1 MVKKVKET
9 QLNLYNFNAEDD
21 KKKNQ
26 NKKKNKKK
34 VKAKKHEIHDK
45 AENNKFDFNDEI
57 VIGLTRIEEKNDN
70 STESKKEKKK
80 KSKSKKKHNNRKKEK
95 NNKTKNTKKKR
106 PIPKKKNK
114 AKNRLNIKIIK
125 YSFLIFC
132 LVAIVIITMFSPL
145 FNIKEIVVIG
155 NEKITKDEIISLS
168 QINMEENTYKVSKKK
183 VKNRILENPYIKS
196 IDVKR
201 NLPSSIIITVEER
214 KTTFMVEY
222 GNSYAYVNNQGYIL
236 EISSQK
242 LEVPILQ
249 GIETLVE
256 EFIAGNRL
264 CNEDLK
270 KLSTVNKIMEMAHN
284 NEIANLITKID
295 IQNSQNYKIIFENE
309 KKVAYIGDEIDLNT
323 KILSIK
329 SILEREKDVA
339 GEIFVNGDLK
349 NSNPVFRQNV

>member
-1 MVKKVKET
+1 MVKKAKET
-9 QLNLYNFNAEDD
+9 QVNLYNFNADDD
-21 KKKNQ
+21 KKNNRSKKKSKKKAKTKKHNIQ
-26 NKKKNKKK
+26 NK
-34 VKAKKHEIHDK
+34 E
-45 AENNKFDFNDEI
+45 ENNKFDFNDEI

-70 STESKKEKKK
+70 STITKREKKK
-80 KSKSKKKHNNRKKEK
+80 KSKKNNNVKKEK
-95 NNKTKNTKKKR
+95 NNKTKNAKSKK
-106 PIPKKKNK
+106 PIPKKKSK
-114 AKNRLNIKIIK
+114 AKKKVNIKIIK

-145 FNIKEIVVIG
+145 FNIKEITVIG

-168 QINMEENTYKVSKKK
+168 QINIEENIYKVSKKK

-201 NLPSSIIITVEER
+201 NLPSSIILTVEER
-214 KTTFMVEY
+214 KTTFMIEY
-222 GNSYAYVNNQGYIL
+222 GNSYVYVNNQGYIL
-236 EISSQK
+236 EIVSQK

-249 GIETLVE
+249 GVETVVE

-284 NEIANLITKID
+284 NEIAKLITRID
-295 IQNSQNYKIIFENE
+295 IQNNENYKIVFESE
-309 KKVAYIGDEIDLNT
+309 KKVAHIGDEVDLNT

-349 NSNPVFRQNV
+349 NNNPIFRQNV